1 MCRAGALYPAAAIL
15 RVRRWS
21 CIAGREAQA
30 KSVARHRRTK
40 KSCSARLTRALPRND
55 CAIVSQLEALLHTRA
70 RVPARNGGR
79 RCQSG
84 ESHSAASLSRAH
96 NPASV
101 SALVRVAASELVSEP
116 ELNGDGDAGDE
127 PRLRPAPRDERD
139 QILADWNGF
148 GAPSYSVRA
157 NERARERRNEGR
169 CRRLGQMQAR
179 RGRCALF
186 TCIV

>member
-1 MCRAGALYPAAAIL
+1 MCRAGALYPAAIL

-21 CIAGREAQA
+21 CIAGRKAQA

-127 PRLRPAPRDERD
+127 PRLRPAPKRTSAIKYWRIGMDSARPVILSERTSE
-139 QILADWNGF
+139 LANGETK
-148 GAPSYSVRA
+148 AA
-157 NERARERRNEGR
+157 A
-169 CRRLGQMQAR
+169 AD
-179 RGRCALF
+179 
-186 TCIV
+186 